1 MSDVSRETVA
11 EANAKERWPAA
22 FDQLKR
28 YHQWLCIAGVERG
41 LVGPREIDRMWE
53 RHINNSAVLEE
64 LVPHDV
70 SVIDVG
76 SGAGLP
82 GIPLAIVRPDLKI
95 TLLEPLARR
104 VDYLNEV
111 IEDLGLSDR
120 VEVVRGRAED
130 PITKNLSA
138 DVVTGRA
145 VASLGKLI
153 TWCWPLVQPGGQILM
168 IKGQSAAE
176 EIEESSSVLRRKK
189 LAVTL
194 LQAGAGVVEPQTT
207 VVRIVKITS
216 P

>member
-11 EANAKERWPAA
+11 ESNAKERWPEV
-22 FDQLKR
+22 FDLLKR
-28 YHQWLCIAGVERG
+28 YHQWLCVAGVERG
-41 LVGPREIDRMWE
+41 LVGPREIDRMWD

-64 LVPHDV
+64 LVPHGV

-111 IEDLGLSDR
+111 IADLGLSDR
-120 VEVVRGRAED
+120 VDVVRGRAEE
-130 PITKNLSA
+130 PAAKKLSA

-145 VASLGKLI
+145 VASLSKLI
-153 TWCWPLVQPGGQILM
+153 SWCWPLVKPGGQILM
-168 IKGQSAAE
+168 IKGQTATEEVEAALP
-176 EIEESSSVLRRKK
+176 VLRRKN
-189 LAVTL
+189 LQASV
-194 LQAGAGVVEPQTT
+194 LQAGAGVVDPLTT
-207 VVRIVKITS
+207 AVKLVKN
-216 P
+216 

>member
-111 IEDLGLSDR
+111 IEDLGLSER

-153 TWCWPLVQPGGQILM
+153 TWCWPLVQAGGQILM